1 MWFPPPTFW
10 LSWIILH
17 KYSCTCFYVDCV
29 LDAEIILW
37 IPGAIDRGHRCPPGT
52 GGWESHRSPF
62 SGPVGCHCSEL
73 SHVLTVTWQAWQHVK
88 PNLGFSPPPPARAC
102 GHPLAFLCINKCSG
116 LQQHLTSTMDS
127 QTASL
132 SLSRTAVQC
141 CLLKSFSSPP
151 TEGEHFQENLSTT
164 WAIHLKTKPRRCWAL
179 FCLLHP
185 HASVWPGV
193 DYKI

>member
-88 PNLGFSPPPPARAC
+88 PNLGFSPPPPPQGPVATHLPFCALINV
-102 GHPLAFLCINKCSG
+102 LASNSILPQ
-116 LQQHLTSTMDS
+116 LWTPRLPV
-127 QTASL
+127 SL
-132 SLSRTAVQC
+132 SLGQQ
-141 CLLKSFSSPP
+141 SSVAFWKAFLPHPP
-151 TEGEHFQENLSTT
+151 KESIFRKIYQL
-164 WAIHLKTKPRRCWAL
+164 
-179 FCLLHP
+179 
-185 HASVWPGV
+185 PGP
-193 DYKI
+193 YI